1 MARPCCPLCQ
11 DAFSVAKVSAIAR
24 SDLLP
29 LAARWQP
36 PAAPGAL
43 GRYMLMALIG
53 AAGLYL
59 LTGFTLLC
67 PALVLCSGVIVKLV
81 ISWERE
87 DEAAAYRHARACW
100 QAAYYCS
107 THDTVFLPGEQVI
120 GSPARFALLIETWA
134 TGQSAPRRAP
144 RVRPAA
150 GAPLSQREPAVCQGG
165 QQAPLPE
172 AGADHRLLEAA

>member
-53 AAGLYL
+53 AAVLYV

-67 PALVLCSGVIVKLV
+67 PALVLCSGVIIELV
-81 ISWERE
+81 VRWERE
-87 DEAAAYRHARACW
+87 DEAAAYRHALACW

-107 THDTVFLPGEQVI
+107 THDTVFLPGERVI

-144 RVRPAA
+144 RVNQAP
-150 GAPLSQREPAVCQGG
+150 GAPPSRLGPAVGEGNQR
-165 QQAPLPE
+165 AEVSE
-172 AGADHRLLEAA
+172 AAADHRLPEAA

>member
-24 SDLLP
+24 NDFLP
-29 LAARWQP
+29 LAALWQP

-43 GRYMLMALIG
+43 GRYLLMALIG

-67 PALVLCSGVIVKLV
+67 PALVLCSGVIIELV

-87 DEAAAYRHARACW
+87 DEVAAYRYALACW

-107 THDTVFLPGEQVI
+107 THDTVFLPGERVI

-144 RVRPAA
+144 RVRPTA
-150 GAPLSQREPAVCQGG
+150 GAPRARRALAVGQGD
-165 QQAPLPE
+165 QQAQLPE
-172 AGADHRLLEAA
+172 AGVDHRLLEAA